1 MHKLKRALSALVLT
15 TAAIAVLGR
24 DAIWVQAQQLR
35 PAQTSQQ
42 QLPWKDLFEEED
54 PVPPGQEK
62 RGTSRGDDDIC
73 PIAPGVLGKTIEI
86 WSNRPLFLWMGTIK
100 RIEVRVHDTGELL
113 WDKTLKE
120 NDTSLIYDGE
130 ALQPGETYEWVIFEA
145 PATPIYKMTFQV
157 MDGTE
162 RDRITADLTR
172 LENRMKQYNATP
184 EMIAYTKAKYF
195 AKNNLWANV
204 LQEAYAVK
212 NPSSALSKFIQ
223 TIPEQFCK
231 T

>member
-15 TAAIAVLGR
+15 TAAIAGLGG

-35 PAQTSQQ
+35 PARTSQQ
-42 QLPWKDLFEEED
+42 QLPWKNLFEEED
-54 PVPPGQEK
+54 PTPPGQEK
-62 RGTSRGDDDIC
+62 RGTSRGDEDVC
-73 PIAPGVLGKTIEI
+73 AIAPGVPGQTIQI
-86 WSNRPLFLWMGTIK
+86 WSDRPLFLWTGTIK
-100 RIEVRVHDTGELL
+100 RIEVRLHDTGELL

-120 NDTSLIYDGE
+120 TDTSLIYDGE
-130 ALQPGETYEWVIFEA
+130 ALEPGETYEWVIFEPPSA
-145 PATPIYKMTFQV
+145 PIYKMTFQV
-157 MDGTE
+157 MDGNE
-162 RDRITADLTR
+162 RDRITAELTH
-172 LENRMKQYNATP
+172 LENRMKQYNATA

-195 AKNNLWANV
+195 ARNNLWANV

-223 TIPEQFCK
+223 TIPEKFCK